1 MTQGAVY
8 RTQTNMK
15 GSKIWYLPHKPNGH
29 YKTTRWTKR
38 SISNHQFEHEKNI
51 LSSPCTGWSWLV
63 MKRLKEVFQCFRQ
76 SSVNR

>member
-15 GSKIWYLPHKPNGH
+15 GSKIGYLPHKPTGL

-38 SISNHQFEHEKNI
+38 SISNHQFEHEKI
-51 LSSPCTGWSWLV
+51 FCHLPVLVGPGWL
-63 MKRLKEVFQCFRQ
+63 
-76 SSVNR
+76 